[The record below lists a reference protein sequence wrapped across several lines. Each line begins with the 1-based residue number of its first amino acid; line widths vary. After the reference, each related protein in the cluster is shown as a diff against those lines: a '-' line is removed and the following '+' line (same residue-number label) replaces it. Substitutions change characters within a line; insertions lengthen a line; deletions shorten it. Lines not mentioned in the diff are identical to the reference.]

1 MVRNLKVFEKSLFK
15 NNNCNYL
22 MELHPRLDEL
32 VTALGREQVI
42 ELADFASEDNSWIQA
57 LLEACK
63 YLKPR
68 NRNRK
73 AAWVIHHIFLR
84 HPKLIESRFEQLIDV
99 IDVSEDSSVH
109 RELLKVI
116 LEVEIDKSEW
126 VQFSPMLFDLGVGI
140 LFDEAHTKGMHYI
153 AIRLCERFMG
163 SEKERQE
170 AVEAIRQMLTRYTGE
185 KPICSTADRAI
196 KRIEKKK

>member
-1 MVRNLKVFEKSLFK
+1 
-15 NNNCNYL
+15 
-22 MELHPRLDEL
+22 MELHPRLEEL

-42 ELADFASEDNSWIQA
+42 ELADFASEDNSWVPA
-57 LLEACK
+57 LLEASK

-84 HPKLIESRFEQLIDV
+84 HPKLIEPRFKQLIDV
-99 IDVSEDSSVH
+99 LDASEDSSVH

-116 LEVEIDKSEW
+116 VEVKIDKSEW
-126 VQFSPMLFDLGVGI
+126 VKFSPMLFDLGVV
-140 LFDEAHTKGMHYI
+140 LLCDASQNKSMHYI
-153 AIRLCERFMG
+153 AIRLCERFMR
-163 SEKERQE
+163 SENEIKE
-170 AVEAIRQMLTRYTGE
+170 AVEAIRQMLTCGYTGE
-185 KPICSTADRAI
+185 KSMCSAANRAI